1 MHTEVDM
8 LVNYPCNHLRVGVT
22 LRHGVVVPTVR
33 EDALPRRTIPESLPF
48 GIRRPPE
55 PESMRLSNLELLF
68 VALAIS
74 ALIYLGSSGPRM
86 EDPWM
91 KAAKAEL
98 QVSPALAQ
106 PLRHHLAVAQDN

>member
-1 MHTEVDM
+1 M
-8 LVNYPCNHLRVGVT
+8 
-22 LRHGVVVPTVR
+22 
-33 EDALPRRTIPESLPF
+33 PRSTIPGPLPF

-74 ALIYLGSSGPRM
+74 ALIYLASLGPRM

-91 KAAKAEL
+91 KAAHAEL
-98 QVSPALAQ
+98 QGSAQ
-106 PLRHHLAVAQDN
+106 PHRHHLTVAQDN